1 MGILRGLTK
10 NWANTTEPTHSDLAP
25 MKIDR
30 SADDVR
36 LLIHSVVTARRNWT
50 IESREGDEL
59 HLVRST
65 RLGWQ
70 DDVRLQLHATDTGTL
85 IHAESRSRAGK
96 GDLGQNRRNILELW
110 SALRKQLS

>member
-25 MKIDR
+25 LKIDR
-30 SADDVR
+30 SADAVR
-36 LLIHSVVTARRNWT
+36 ALIQSVVAKRGKWT
-50 IESREGDEL
+50 LESAEGEQL

-65 RLGWQ
+65 RLGFQ
-70 DDVRLQLHATDTGTL
+70 DDVRLQLHPTDTGTL
-85 IHAESRSRAGK
+85 IHAESRSRVGK